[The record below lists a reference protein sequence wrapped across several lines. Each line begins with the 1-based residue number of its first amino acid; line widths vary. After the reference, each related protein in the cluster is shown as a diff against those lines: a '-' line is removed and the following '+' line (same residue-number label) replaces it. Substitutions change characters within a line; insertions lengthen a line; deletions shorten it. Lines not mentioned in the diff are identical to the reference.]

1 MLVWLG
7 QVVGVATPLFDRE
20 KTSACRSFFTR
31 RRLAHGAKLRHP
43 PGMTAG
49 GNSTTQ
55 AIPRAPVGD
64 SDVDRDED
72 EEQWERRVMELAKHR
87 LESARERLERMGII
101 DAHGKLVSQALPPDM
116 QPNSDTTL
124 ETG

>member
-1 MLVWLG
+1 
-7 QVVGVATPLFDRE
+7 
-20 KTSACRSFFTR
+20 
-31 RRLAHGAKLRHP
+31 
-43 PGMTAG
+43 MTAG
-49 GNSTTQ
+49 GNSTIP
-55 AIPRAPVGD
+55 AIPRAPIGD

-87 LESARERLERMGII
+87 LESARERLEKMGII
-101 DAHGKLVSQALPPDM
+101 DANGELVSRAVPPDM